1 MDPLKGSTAV
11 SLDIRCVCASPEWTT
26 EGERVEGGPIW
37 PSWRP
42 HSRGRRGSR
51 GGRATAASAGAAFGT
66 LALRALNVPRHPRP
80 QVGSQDEV
88 SSTRSSPICYTPMEV
103 CCASPASHI
112 HACPARHS
120 FICVLCVHSAGN
132 TVRGRR
138 IHRMVAGGSATSSCM
153 GMGMA
158 CGHAVVG

>member
-11 SLDIRCVCASPEWTT
+11 SLGIRCVCASPERTT

-80 QVGSQDEV
+80 QVARGMKSPQPDHLRSV
-88 SSTRSSPICYTPMEV
+88 TRQWRYAAPALRRTSMPAPLGIALLACYVCILQATRSAGDEFIGWLLV
-103 CCASPASHI
+103 AVRRAAAWGWGW
-112 HACPARHS
+112 HADMPW
-120 FICVLCVHSAGN
+120 
-132 TVRGRR
+132 
-138 IHRMVAGGSATSSCM
+138 
-153 GMGMA
+153 
-158 CGHAVVG
+158 